1 MNDNDIEGSDY
12 DDCNDNVYY
21 NKSDDDVD
29 DSENVECIYQT
40 NL

>member
-1 MNDNDIEGSDY
+1 MNDDDIEGSDY
-12 DDCNDNVYY
+12 DDCNDNVY